1 MPQPIGIAESLVRD
15 SRGSLRRIGAN
26 QLSLVACIGPLAT
39 IGLAHVFVGEPVTMI
54 QLVGATLV
62 LAGVIIISFKPQAQA

>member
-1 MPQPIGIAESLVRD
+1 MAE
-15 SRGSLRRIGAN
+15 GLRRIGAN

-39 IGLAHVFVGEPVTMI
+39 IGLAHVFVGEPVTLI